1 MKLRNIPVVRAYL
14 HIRRRARVMDC
25 KIARQQLFGMLD
37 YEINVETNESSSA
50 HLHADAALEKHLAGC
65 VSCRREYRLLS
76 FPRAAAAVEPPVTAS
91 TWFYQRLCRRID
103 EEAQSRAGRQAVWR
117 LAYRMVP
124 ALAGITLTL
133 ASIFVWQEARSPTTT
148 PWSYE
153 YVFIA
158 DDASLRMLADDQN
171 DITYRSVLT
180 ALAERHIDN
189 FPGAKHGN
197 AD

>member
-1 MKLRNIPVVRAYL
+1 
-14 HIRRRARVMDC
+14 MDC
-25 KIARQQLFGMLD
+25 KIARQKIFSRLD
-37 YEINVETNESSSA
+37 REIDVETSEYTLA
-50 HLHADAALEKHLAGC
+50 HLHADSELEKHLVECA
-65 VSCRREYRLLS
+65 SCRRQSCLLS
-76 FPRAAAAVEPPVTAS
+76 FPRAAAAAEPSITAAA
-91 TWFYQRLCRRID
+91 WFYQQIYRRIED
-103 EEAQSRAGRQAVWR
+103 ETQGRAGRQAVWK
-117 LAYRMVP
+117 LAYRMIP

-133 ASIFVWQEARSPTTT
+133 AAIFVWQESRSSTTT

-158 DDASLRMLADDQN
+158 DDAARRMLADDRN

-180 ALAERHIDN
+180 ALAERHMDN